1 MSEGA
6 RPKGSADAGPFFAM
20 PCVVVPLEDVRAMSG
35 DGGSIPPIYTTWS
48 RLSRGAQSAERLGD
62 KR

>member
-20 PCVVVPLEDVRAMSG
+20 PCVVGALQEVWAMSG
-35 DGGSIPPIYTTWS
+35 DGGLIPPISTTWS